1 MEKWRLTITKVDNG
15 FYLVKSNDDPS
26 CVIQA
31 NENDNLK
38 AYEELCW
45 EVLEYFGYSGSKHD
59 PERLFVRR
67 EKNE

>member
-15 FYLVKSNDDPS
+15 FYLVKSNDDPPY
-26 CVIQA
+26 VIQED
-31 NENDNLK
+31 ENDHLR

-45 EVLEYFGYSGSKHD
+45 KVLEYFGYYGSKHD

-67 EKNE
+67 EKN